1 MLRTGG
7 LEGHSAKAAG
17 RRGFRARGGRRATRP
32 EAEPV
37 QQVRDEFAGPDS
49 MSSDE
54 TTSNRGTK
62 MDEQRQRHGG
72 GGRRRRR
79 KHKNDGRS
87 APVEPI
93 LIAARRPN
101 APIPHRA
108 RPVVA
113 PVQPP
118 PVVVAPENGSSD
130 RARPEPVQRRSARI
144 VQLVRNDDDAREKE
158 RRRLLDRLM
167 ASETRGAISR
177 SAREYVEAGHAFPE
191 EQAVQLQ
198 LLEHFD
204 EEQARDAALVLA
216 RLIQREAPLKRPI
229 LEQRLRRLEEYAEDP
244 ATRTVAGDLRR
255 AIRS

>member
-1 MLRTGG
+1 
-7 LEGHSAKAAG
+7 
-17 RRGFRARGGRRATRP
+17 
-32 EAEPV
+32 
-37 QQVRDEFAGPDS
+37 

-54 TTSNRGTK
+54 TTSNRGIK

-108 RPVVA
+108 RPQA
-113 PVQPP
+113 TPVEPP
-118 PVVVAPENGSSD
+118 PVGAAPENGSSD
-130 RARPEPVQRRSARI
+130 KARQPEPVQRRSARI
-144 VQLVRNDDDAREKE
+144 VQLAKNDDDAREKE

-216 RLIQREAPLKRPI
+216 RLFQREAPLKRPI